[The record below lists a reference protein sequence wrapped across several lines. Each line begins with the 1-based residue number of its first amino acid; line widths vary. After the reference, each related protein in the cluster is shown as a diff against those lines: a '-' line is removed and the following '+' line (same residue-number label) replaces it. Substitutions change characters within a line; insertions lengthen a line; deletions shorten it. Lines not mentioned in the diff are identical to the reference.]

1 MNKEDE
7 MRLVGF
13 RPKNKGDKLVAGAH
27 FLDKGAKE
35 IIENDLGWMSSVCF
49 SPILD
54 DYIGLG
60 FIKNGN
66 QRMGDIVH
74 AYDKM
79 RHNSL
84 DVKICSPHFV
94 DPEGDR
100 VRG

>member
-1 MNKEDE
+1 
-7 MRLVGF
+7 
-13 RPKNKGDKLVAGAH
+13 
-27 FLDKGAKE
+27 
-35 IIENDLGWMSSVCF
+35 
-49 SPILD
+49 
-54 DYIGLG
+54 
-60 FIKNGN
+60 
-66 QRMGDIVH
+66 MGDIVH